1 MKTAKT
7 HGNLKGKEW
16 KKFSLAFTLC
26 LTLCGAF
33 TPVQAAI
40 GTDQRLAQ
48 LEVKFFKHPY
58 PKDDDTARLERL
70 EKMIFGE
77 ARSGNDMDRL
87 KALADTV
94 PNLSSISITGE
105 EPEDAPSKPAANTAA
120 RSGGTGGAG
129 KSNTM
134 DVQDRPVATSKGGT
148 QVLTG
153 ESKYPSITALEQSL
167 FQKDYASEP
176 VNDRLNRLE
185 TKVFGKPS
193 KFTDLSE
200 RVDALKDRTRIDIA
214 KKAPPGS
221 DWVEDDEDDD
231 MNRPPARQANRFSDP
246 IPRQDGDDGRSF
258 SGRDLRKDMQK
269 AFGSAYPGG
278 GSYGTGGGAS
288 NGGSY
293 GSGNSASGAYGMGSG
308 SGSYGSSGG
317 GSFGRGGGTYSAGR
331 SGSSGGVGLID
342 PEDDDAPAPR
352 SAPPRQMAS
361 AAGGGSQKDAPMMG
375 AVGISQK
382 VASLEAAVLGQSYGK
397 DPLPVRVERL
407 EKTVIPKQAEANA
420 NLSLPDRVQKLL
432 EKVPIASAKPSSR
445 PPRGGRR
452 SSDDFDDDDM
462 DMDMGTGFGSSMGSM
477 GSGMSGGQIATGKA
491 PGGLSKIINSLGNLM
506 GSGYYSTGY
515 GMPSGTMVRDP
526 STGYLVDTMTG
537 NMINPS
543 TGAVMGRTTAIPGGI
558 PMGGLGGVPITTS
571 PLGSTLGTA
580 PLGGYSGM
588 PYGTVSPYGMAS
600 PYGTVS
606 PYGGGYGGYGYPGYN
621 SFNNGFS
628 PYGMGGGGIRFGT
641 GGFGFGTGGMRWP

>member
-7 HGNLKGKEW
+7 HGKSKGKEW
-16 KKFSLAFTLC
+16 KNFSLAFSLC
-26 LTLCGAF
+26 LTLCGALS
-33 TPVQAAI
+33 PVQAAI

-58 PKDDDTARLERL
+58 PKDDDTTRLERL

-94 PNLSSISITGE
+94 PNLSSISVTGE
-105 EPEDAPSKPAANTAA
+105 ESDDAPAGKPAANTAA
-120 RSGGTGGAG
+120 RSSGGAG
-129 KSNTM
+129 GAGRSSSNTM
-134 DVQDRPVATSKGGT
+134 DVQDRPVASSKGGT
-148 QVLTG
+148 QVLSG

-167 FQKDYASEP
+167 FQKDFAAEP

-221 DWVEDDEDDD
+221 DWVEDEEDDD
-231 MNRPPARQANRFSDP
+231 MDRPPARQANRFSDP
-246 IPRQDGDDGRSF
+246 VPRQDGDDGRSF

-293 GSGNSASGAYGMGSG
+293 GSGNSASGAYGMGGG

-317 GSFGRGGGTYSAGR
+317 GSFGRGGGSYSAGS
-331 SGSSGGVGLID
+331 SGSRGGVGLID
-342 PEDDDAPAPR
+342 PEDDDMPPTR
-352 SAPPRQMAS
+352 SAPPRQTAS
-361 AAGGGSQKDAPMMG
+361 AAGGGSQKDAPLMG

-397 DPLPVRVERL
+397 DSLPVRVERL

-420 NLSLPDRVQKLL
+420 SLSLPDRVQKLL
-432 EKVPIASAKPSSR
+432 EKVPIASAKPSSK
-445 PPRGGRR
+445 PPRGRR
-452 SSDDFDDDDM
+452 SSSGDDFDDDDM
-462 DMDMGTGFGSSMGSM
+462 DMGMGSM
-477 GSGMSGGQIATGKA
+477 MSGNMSSGMSGGQIATGRG
-491 PGGLSKIINSLGNLM
+491 PGGLSKIINSLGNML

-515 GMPSGTMVRDP
+515 GMPAGTMVRDP

-558 PMGGLGGVPITTS
+558 PLGGGVPITTS

-580 PLGGYSGM
+580 PLGGGYGM
-588 PYGTVSPYGMAS
+588 PYGASPYGTVSPYGS
-600 PYGTVS
+600 VS

-628 PYGMGGGGIRFGT
+628 PFGFGGGGIRFGT
-641 GGFGFGTGGMRWP
+641 GGFGLGTGGMRWP